1 MTKPSHDV
9 ERYYDFIYY
18 WAQITNRFRA
28 FRDAAPYAIHRG
40 LVDEHT
46 GEWRTETIH
55 DLIAEA
61 VRDLG
66 PIDALDAGCGYGG
79 SMMGLHEAL
88 GGRWH
93 GITINR
99 HQIRIARRN
108 ARSMGCDDALT
119 FELASYDDPLPRPF
133 NLIYG
138 IESLIHSADPARTI
152 SNLAAGLMPRGRLI
166 IVDDMP
172 IEDVPARYTADLER
186 FKSGWR
192 CPVAPTARQWIG
204 HCEASGLS
212 IRSNKDLTPQMRPR
226 SEPEVLE
233 ALAGIERKRRW
244 RRRFGLSM
252 VTDAELGGLMLERL
266 TRERIVEHRMIVA
279 ERPA

>member
-1 MTKPSHDV
+1 MTKRGHDV
-9 ERYYDFIYY
+9 ERYYDFIYF

-28 FRDAAPYAIHRG
+28 FREVAPYAIHRG
-40 LVDEHT
+40 LVDERT

-55 DLIAEA
+55 DLIADA
-61 VRDLG
+61 ARDLG
-66 PIDALDAGCGYGG
+66 AIDALDAGCGYGG
-79 SMMGLHEAL
+79 SMMGLHKAL

-108 ARSMGCDDALT
+108 AKAMGLDGALS
-119 FELASYDDPLPRPF
+119 FELASYDDPLRRTF

-138 IESLIHSADPARTI
+138 IESLIHSVHPARTI
-152 SNLAAGLMPRGRLI
+152 ANLAAALAPGGRLV

-172 IEDVPARYTADLER
+172 IEEVPARHAADLDA

-192 CPVAPTARQWIG
+192 CPVAPTVRQWIDL
-204 HCEASGLS
+204 CETSGLS
-212 IRSNKDLTPQMRPR
+212 IRSNRDLTPQMRPR

-233 ALAGIERKRRW
+233 ALADIERKRRW
-244 RRRFGLSM
+244 RARLGLGM
-252 VTDAELGGLMLERL
+252 VTDAQIGGLMLERL
-266 TRERIVEHRMIVA
+266 TRERVVEHRMIVA

>member
-1 MTKPSHDV
+1 MTKRAHDV
-9 ERYYDFIYY
+9 ERYYDFIYA
-18 WAQITNRFRA
+18 WTQLTNRFRA
-28 FRDAAPYAIHRG
+28 FREVAPYAIHRG
-40 LVDEHT
+40 LVDERT

-55 DLIAEA
+55 DLIADA
-61 VRDLG
+61 ARDLG
-66 PIDALDAGCGYGG
+66 AIDALDAGCGYGG
-79 SMMGLHEAL
+79 SMMGLHKAL

-108 ARSMGCDDALT
+108 ARAMGLDGALT
-119 FELASYDDPLPRPF
+119 FDLTSYDAPLPRTF

-138 IESLIHSADPARTI
+138 IESLIHSVDPARTI
-152 SNLAAGLMPRGRLI
+152 ANLASALRPGGRLI
-166 IVDDMP
+166 VVDDMP
-172 IEDVPARYTADLER
+172 IDAVPERYAADLDT

-192 CPVAPTARQWIG
+192 CPVAPTARGWIG
-204 HCEASGLS
+204 HCEAAGLA

-233 ALAGIERKRRW
+233 GLADIGRKRRW
-244 RRRFGLSM
+244 RDRIGLRM
-252 VTDAELGGLMLERL
+252 VTEAQVGGLMLERL

-279 ERPA
+279 ERTA